1 MDVNED
7 NTLHLD
13 TNLGKR
19 TTILLHLQMFMNVS
33 IWLKLA
39 VIICYGPTPSG
50 RIWLE
55 VIARWTLTYESAKQ
69 HIKTARKGLLRFFH
83 FLFHRLIVKVHLV
96 MVSNWNCQMLRG
108 FGGGRRSVSQHLI
121 LCKFWLYIL
130 PVWLNQLYRSEDGQN
145 NLKIYYME

>member
-19 TTILLHLQMFMNVS
+19 ITILLHLQMFMNVS

-39 VIICYGPTPSG
+39 VIIRYGPMPSG

-55 VIARWTLTYESAKQ
+55 VIARWTLTYGYAKQ
-69 HIKTARKGLLRFFH
+69 QIKTVSSSGHGL
-83 FLFHRLIVKVHLV
+83 
-96 MVSNWNCQMLRG
+96 
-108 FGGGRRSVSQHLI
+108 
-121 LCKFWLYIL
+121 
-130 PVWLNQLYRSEDGQN
+130 
-145 NLKIYYME
+145 

>member
-1 MDVNED
+1 MK
-7 NTLHLD
+7 TIHY

-39 VIICYGPTPSG
+39 VIIRYGPMPSD

-55 VIARWTLTYESAKQ
+55 VIARWTLIYEYAKQ
-69 HIKTARKGLLRFFH
+69 HIKTAGKGLLRFFH
-83 FLFHRLIVKVHLV
+83 LLFHRLIVSSSGHGIKLEL
-96 MVSNWNCQMLRG
+96 SDATGIWWG
-108 FGGGRRSVSQHLI
+108 RSVSQHLI
-121 LCKFWLYIL
+121 LCKLWLYIL

-145 NLKIYYME
+145 NLKTYFME

>member
-19 TTILLHLQMFMNVS
+19 ITILLHLQMFRNVS

-39 VIICYGPTPSG
+39 AIIRYGPMPSG

-55 VIARWTLTYESAKQ
+55 VIARWTLTYGYAKQ
-69 HIKTARKGLLRFFH
+69 QNKTVSSSGHGL
-83 FLFHRLIVKVHLV
+83 
-96 MVSNWNCQMLRG
+96 
-108 FGGGRRSVSQHLI
+108 
-121 LCKFWLYIL
+121 
-130 PVWLNQLYRSEDGQN
+130 
-145 NLKIYYME
+145 